1 MAVCAFVSFRLGLSD
16 GVSVVTGH
24 WQRAVES
31 MGFDTVTV
39 AGEGPVDRTVA
50 GLELAAANPPDLDEL
65 RAALADADLIVVEN
79 LCTIPLNLPAAL
91 AVAEM
96 CAGRPTVMH
105 HHDPPWQRA
114 HFAHI
119 TELPI

>member
-1 MAVCAFVSFRLGLSD
+1 MIVSIVMSLSGSGMVDDMAVCAFVSFRLGLTD

-50 GLELAAANPPDLDEL
+50 GLELAAPTLPTWPSCAPP
-65 RAALADADLIVVEN
+65 
-79 LCTIPLNLPAAL
+79 C
-91 AVAEM
+91 
-96 CAGRPTVMH
+96 RP
-105 HHDPPWQRA
+105 
-114 HFAHI
+114 I
-119 TELPI
+119 